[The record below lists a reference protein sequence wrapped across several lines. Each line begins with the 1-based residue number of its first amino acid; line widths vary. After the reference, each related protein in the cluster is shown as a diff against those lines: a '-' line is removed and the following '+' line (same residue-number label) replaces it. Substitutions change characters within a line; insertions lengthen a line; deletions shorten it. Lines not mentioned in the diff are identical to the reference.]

1 MRLSLNKKRFKKVSI
16 ISVSV
21 FSIVFITGCL
31 LYQAGMRI
39 NLTSSLP
46 LGIWK
51 IDKSF
56 TRIEKGDH
64 VWFAATKE
72 IADFALERG
81 YLEKNTK
88 CENNTIPLLKTVYGL
103 PGDTYSFH
111 DNEIRINNITV
122 KNTKRRINDSKERPM
137 PRISNGIV
145 RENQLFV
152 LTMHTHSYDSRY
164 FGPIPIENVEGT
176 ARPIITWMN

>member
-1 MRLSLNKKRFKKVSI
+1 MRLSFNKNRFKKVII

-21 FSIVFITGCL
+21 FSIVFFAGCL
-31 LYQAGMRI
+31 LYQAGFRI

-56 TRIEKGDH
+56 TRIEKGDY
-64 VWFAATKE
+64 VWFMATKE

-81 YLEKNTK
+81 YLQENIK

-111 DNEIRINNITV
+111 ENEIRINDIPV

-137 PRISNGIV
+137 PRILNGIV
-145 RENQLFV
+145 RKNQLFV
-152 LTMHTHSYDSRY
+152 LTMHTYSYDSRY
-164 FGPIPIENVEGT
+164 YGPIPIKNVEGK
-176 ARPIITWMN
+176 ARPIMTWMN